1 MGGERRFKAGERVV
15 VEFGGER
22 IEGVFVRYA
31 LQQQGVNVKG
41 AEGSADAGAV
51 GWVRRS
57 DTGEIEPF
65 EYGLISAA

>member
-15 VEFGGER
+15 VELGDEK

-31 LQQQGVNVKG
+31 LEQHGVNVKG
-41 AEGSADAGAV
+41 TEDLGAAV

-65 EYGLISAA
+65 EYGLISTG

>member
-1 MGGERRFKAGERVV
+1 MGEQRRFTAGERVV
-15 VEFGGER
+15 VALDGQR

-31 LQQQGVNVKG
+31 LEQQGVNVKG
-41 AEGSADAGAV
+41 AGGAGAAA

-65 EYGLISAA
+65 EYGLISPA

>member
-1 MGGERRFKAGERVV
+1 MDGQRPLRAGEPVT
-15 VEFGGER
+15 VELDGEK
-22 IEGVFVRYA
+22 IDGVFVRYA
-31 LQQQGVNVKG
+31 PQQGGVNVKG
-41 AEGSADAGAV
+41 AEQAAAGV

>member
-1 MGGERRFKAGERVV
+1 MRGEQRFNAGQRVV
-15 VEFGGER
+15 VELDGEK
-22 IEGVFVRYA
+22 IDGVFVRYS
-31 LQQQGVNVKG
+31 LQQEGVNVKG
-41 AEGSADAGAV
+41 AERPGAAV

>member
-1 MGGERRFKAGERVV
+1 MGGERRFSAGQRVI
-15 VEFGGER
+15 VELDGET

-31 LQQQGVNVKG
+31 PQQGGVNVKG
-41 AEGSADAGAV
+41 AARAAAAV